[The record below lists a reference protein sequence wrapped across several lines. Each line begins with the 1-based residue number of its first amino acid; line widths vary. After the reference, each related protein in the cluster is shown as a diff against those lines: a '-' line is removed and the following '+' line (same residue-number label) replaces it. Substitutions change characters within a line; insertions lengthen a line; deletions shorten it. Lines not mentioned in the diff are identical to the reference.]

1 MFSLPTLL
9 QPHYPTCIPLSS
21 CCSTHIMRC
30 LLQILPYL
38 LGLPAT
44 QDPYNADC
52 CWVTSSTSCL
62 LLLFCLN
69 PAVQSAALY
78 ILLLLFML
86 MLLLLC
92 VNNKGFMYVCCCCAY
107 HAGTISPAL
116 ASCHGVCPAAYTQHS
131 VRVLLWQVFLRCVCF
146 TLRRLLGRFMPAAA
160 VAVCTMQAPCY
171 DNGAIPTR
179 AGLQGVS
186 NTSPARGRPV
196 ANSPAVPLPRVR
208 VYR

>member
-1 MFSLPTLL
+1 MVS
-9 QPHYPTCIPLSS
+9 
-21 CCSTHIMRC
+21 
-30 LLQILPYL
+30 
-38 LGLPAT
+38 
-44 QDPYNADC
+44 
-52 CWVTSSTSCL
+52 L
-62 LLLFCLN
+62 LLLL
-69 PAVQSAALY
+69 
-78 ILLLLFML
+78 
-86 MLLLLC
+86 LLLLC

-131 VRVLLWQVFLRCVCF
+131 VRVLLWQVFLRYVCF

-186 NTSPARGRPV
+186 NTSPARGGLLLTLLLCLCRV
-196 ANSPAVPLPRVR
+196 CVFTGNLLRAVR
-208 VYR
+208 V